1 VSDSFVPD
9 SPIGVIGACWY
20 LEPEHFI
27 SHSDRFL
34 TKAIGR
40 RHSVRRYVAM
50 KESVVVREGSADSV
64 ASNWLVGGGIFLD
77 VSAYAQA
84 CSTLPDNLSLY
95 LVFND
100 TLFTKHP
107 WRLISKRLACVRESL
122 ATLPAPAAAAEV
134 HPSTDLLLTDPRN
147 SSRHHLSTFCLM
159 LNNDGFN
166 LFRQLLAELPASAER
181 ETVQNWIDTRVAN
194 YPALKALLHV
204 HLYGP
209 RTPWS
214 WKHSHPELL
223 QRKAVT
229 VIFEYIF
236 TAELLSAG
244 IGMPINQGFGYRL
257 LSRLGRHG

>member
-1 VSDSFVPD
+1 
-9 SPIGVIGACWY
+9 
-20 LEPEHFI
+20 
-27 SHSDRFL
+27 
-34 TKAIGR
+34 
-40 RHSVRRYVAM
+40 
-50 KESVVVREGSADSV
+50 
-64 ASNWLVGGGIFLD
+64 
-77 VSAYAQA
+77 
-84 CSTLPDNLSLY
+84 
-95 LVFND
+95 
-100 TLFTKHP
+100 
-107 WRLISKRLACVRESL
+107 
-122 ATLPAPAAAAEV
+122 
-134 HPSTDLLLTDPRN
+134 
-147 SSRHHLSTFCLM
+147 M